1 MFLVKFKIK
10 KLRLKKKIKK
20 FYKLINYN
28 FSNLLNNFY
37 HKKPNFLTLYNN
49 TNNFFL
55 KILFY
60 IKYIN
65 LISKT
70 ISNKKLFKF
79 LNNPKIRNR
88 KKFKYKYSDKIKFI
102 LNILKSKKTK
112 IKNLLFFIK
121 YFSVLRKRQSRIFNL
136 ARVKSRLSKRRFFK
150 KKLKKKKI
158 AKYFFQMFKKLKFKH
173 KKYINLIN
181 LDFYFIRNKR
191 FFRLH
196 RLYDIRKKYIRY
208 LNNNR
213 NIYKFYKFRIKHNFK
228 FIKRHIKSISKL
240 SIKDRVHFYELSLR
254 NIAIKLKYAFTLRNA
269 NLFTKSGFIFLNGH
283 QELNPFKYAYKG
295 DIIELP
301 FSKFIL
307 KLRRKMKKKMFN
319 SMRKYK
325 KYNWRTLKNKVNP
338 EQRRLRI
345 SRFSENTL
353 NFKTKL
359 TKLFQYDYRTLSYCV
374 VLDTNFK
381 RDLTYLN
388 KKLIPIYLLKLFNW
402 KIIS

>member
-1 MFLVKFKIK
+1 MFLIKIKVK
-10 KLRLKKKIKK
+10 KLRLKKKIIK
-20 FYKLINYN
+20 FYKKIN
-28 FSNLLNNFY
+28 FKFINLLNIFFFKNSENLI
-37 HKKPNFLTLYNN
+37 KK
-49 TNNFFL
+49 TNYSNFFL
-55 KILFY
+55 KIFFY

-65 LISKT
+65 LIIKT
-70 ISNKKLFKF
+70 IKNKKFFKF
-79 LNNPKIRNR
+79 LQNPKIRNK
-88 KKFKYKYSDKIKFI
+88 KKFKYKYSEKIKFI
-102 LNILKSKKTK
+102 INLLKSKKSK

-136 ARVKSRLSKRRFFK
+136 SRVKARLSKRKFFK
-150 KKLKKKKI
+150 KKIKKRKI

-213 NIYKFYKFRIKHNFK
+213 SIYKFYKFRIKHSFK
-228 FIKRHIKSISKL
+228 FIKRHIKSITNL
-240 SIKDRVHFYELSLR
+240 NIKDRIHFYEFSLR

-269 NLFTKSGFIFLNGH
+269 KLFTQAGFIFLNGH
-283 QELNPFKYAYKG
+283 QELNPFKYIYKG

-307 KLRRKMKKKMFN
+307 KLKKKIKKKMFT

-325 KYNWRTLKNKVNP
+325 KYN
-338 EQRRLRI
+338 
-345 SRFSENTL
+345 
-353 NFKTKL
+353 
-359 TKLFQYDYRTLSYCV
+359 
-374 VLDTNFK
+374 
-381 RDLTYLN
+381 
-388 KKLIPIYLLKLFNW
+388 
-402 KIIS
+402 